1 MPRLTLQPD
10 NDRIWVTLDE
20 QRIVSLRGGDCEG
33 LKVITTWLV
42 DSQTI
47 SAEEAAAVQSVGSL
61 VVRVVSPTS
70 GVWYNRRKVLEV
82 MLC

>member
-20 QRIVSLRGGDCEG
+20 QRIVSLRGGDCKG

-42 DSQTI
+42 DARP
-47 SAEEAAAVQSVGSL
+47 SAPKKQRRC
-61 VVRVVSPTS
+61 RV
-70 GVWYNRRKVLEV
+70 
-82 MLC
+82 

>member
-1 MPRLTLQPD
+1 MIRD
-10 NDRIWVTLDE
+10 NRFLRPGLLGLILVLAL
-20 QRIVSLRGGDCEG
+20 SLSAVAQVDWMQANTDGFGD
-33 LKVITTWLV
+33 VRNRTSYSMV
-42 DSQTI
+42 
-47 SAEEAAAVQSVGSL
+47 VGSL